1 MANNTLSNGKSCDN
15 GLEHGPN
22 PNENIV
28 NGFVSVLSSLST
40 GMEKCFD
47 NWCGMAGHDCKG
59 HDCELS
65 LWNRFRQDPDK
76 ARPLWAYLRRHEDI
90 VNAIRDPRV
99 EPMVVLVLSVVR
111 YVTETILAR
120 PFYPVGIVGDGK
132 TADAIEKHAANMATQ
147 GGIPVAAWRE
157 ARKSKV
163 EAYISMMSHSE
174 FLPARAAARREM
186 AEKMEEIFRILMPD
200 GEREDTMASIEQF
213 ILEPAMQLKEQMA
226 TCTDEFN
233 IEFSDLPGPLKA
245 SELALNEEIWE
256 RTEFHSIDS
265 LIPFWLD
272 RSTAQGSKF
281 VNVDSAHEY
290 LYPIVNAEPRLMMQM
305 DPEIVKNIKDGDIM
319 FRDGLGCVKPQTT
332 FATGTLMGSNKRED
346 LVAEFDSK
354 LGFSLDD

>member
-1 MANNTLSNGKSCDN
+1 
-15 GLEHGPN
+15 
-22 PNENIV
+22 
-28 NGFVSVLSSLST
+28 
-40 GMEKCFD
+40 MEKYFD

-76 ARPLWAYLRRHEDI
+76 ARPLWAYLGRHEDI

-99 EPMVVLVLSVVR
+99 DNAMVIVVSVVR

-120 PFYPVGIVGDGK
+120 PFYPIGIVGDGK
-132 TADAIEKHAANMATQ
+132 TVDAIEQHAANMVEQ
-147 GGIPVAAWRE
+147 GDAQWQDV
-157 ARKSKV
+157 RKWKV
-163 EAYISMMSHSE
+163 EAYVNKMSHSE

-186 AEKMEEIFRILMPD
+186 AERMEEIFRILMPD
-200 GEREDTMASIEQF
+200 GERDAVIDSIEQS

-226 TCTDEFN
+226 TCMNEFT
-233 IEFSDLPGPLKA
+233 IEFSDLSEPLKA
-245 SELALNEEIWE
+245 SAVALDENILE

-272 RSTAQGSKF
+272 KSTTQGSKF
-281 VNVDSAHEY
+281 VNVDNAHEY
-290 LYPIVNAEPRLMMQM
+290 LYPIVNAEPRLIMQM

-332 FATGTLMGSNKRED
+332 FATGTPMGSDARKELD
-346 LVAEFDSK
+346 MVAEFDID
-354 LGFSLDD
+354 LGFL

>member
-1 MANNTLSNGKSCDN
+1 MANNNLSNGKSCDG

-28 NGFVSVLSSLST
+28 NGFVSVLSGLST
-40 GMEKCFD
+40 
-47 NWCGMAGHDCKG
+47 G

-90 VNAIRDPRV
+90 ADAIRDPRV
-99 EPMVVLVLSVVR
+99 EPMVVLVLSVFR
-111 YVTETILAR
+111 
-120 PFYPVGIVGDGK
+120 IVGDGK
-132 TADAIEKHAANMATQ
+132 TADAIEKNAANMATQ
-147 GGIPVAAWRE
+147 DDIPTAAWRDL
-157 ARKSKV
+157 RKSKV
-163 EAYISMMSHSE
+163 EAYANMMSHSE
-174 FLPARAAARREM
+174 FLLARAAARREM
-186 AEKMEEIFRILMPD
+186 AEKMEEIFRIVMPD
-200 GEREDTMASIEQF
+200 AERDAAIESIEQF

-226 TCTDEFN
+226 TCMDEFT

-245 SELALNEEIWE
+245 SDLTLNEEIWE

-272 RSTAQGSKF
+272 RSTA
-281 VNVDSAHEY
+281 
-290 LYPIVNAEPRLMMQM
+290 PRQQM

-332 FATGTLMGSNKRED
+332 FATGTPMGSDTRKD
-346 LVAEFDSK
+346 LDMVAEFDEK

>member
-1 MANNTLSNGKSCDN
+1 M
-15 GLEHGPN
+15 
-22 PNENIV
+22 
-28 NGFVSVLSSLST
+28 SVLSGLSS

-47 NWCGMAGHDCKG
+47 NWCGMVDHDCNV

-65 LWNRFRQDPDK
+65 LWNRFRQDSNK
-76 ARPLWAYLRRHEDI
+76 ARPLWAYLRSHEDI
-90 VNAIRDPRV
+90 VNVIRDPRM
-99 EPMVVLVLSVVR
+99 EPMVIIVLSVVR

-120 PFYPVGIVGDGK
+120 PFYPIGIFGGGK
-132 TADAIEKHAANMATQ
+132 TLEAIEQHAANMAKQ
-147 GGIPVAAWRE
+147 GDIPIPGWRNV
-157 ARKSKV
+157 RKWKV
-163 EAYISMMSHSE
+163 GAYVSMMSHSE

-186 AEKMEEIFRILMPD
+186 AERMEEIFRILMPD
-200 GEREDTMASIEQF
+200 GEREAAIESIEQF

-226 TCTDEFN
+226 TCMDEFT
-233 IEFSDLPGPLKA
+233 IEFSELPGPLKV
-245 SELALNEEIWE
+245 SDLTLNEEIWE

-290 LYPIVNAEPRLMMQM
+290 LYPIVNAEPRLMVQM

-319 FRDGLGCVKPQTT
+319 FRDGLGCAKPQTT
-332 FATGTLMGSNKRED
+332 FATGTPMGSDTRKD
-346 LVAEFDSK
+346 LDMVAEFDEK